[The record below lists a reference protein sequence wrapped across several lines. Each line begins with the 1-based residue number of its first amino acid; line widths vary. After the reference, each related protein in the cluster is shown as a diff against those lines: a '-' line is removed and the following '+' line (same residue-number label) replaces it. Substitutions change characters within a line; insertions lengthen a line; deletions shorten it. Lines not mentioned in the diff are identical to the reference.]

1 MKLRI
6 ILTLVIIGVGVAVM
20 YWLQPIYGGLAAVTV
35 GVLFFLFSL
44 SIWTLP
50 ASTFQ
55 RGAHM
60 DPMQRRLVFGFLGIG
75 LGMVGGLAVAALI
88 PRPYNWIVLGVV
100 AVAVTIWYYRK

>member
-1 MKLRI
+1 MKIRI

-20 YWLQPIYGGLAAVTV
+20 YWLEPILGGPAAISAASLF
-35 GVLFFLFSL
+35 VLFAL

-55 RGAHM
+55 RDTYM
-60 DPMQRRLVFGFLGIG
+60 DPMQRRLVYGFLGVG
-75 LGMVGGLAVAALI
+75 LGMFGGLAFATLI